1 MFEFKTSVH
10 AIPQN
15 QLFLYYFLLAVVY
28 LIFLRN
34 LRPTYLTATIML
46 LFNQGFL
53 ESLVPSYGVVMT
65 KALFVVLL
73 FIILIRMK
81 IKKVDKREVLILWLF
96 LTFSILFFTNYVIYG
111 INLLWALYQYYK
123 YFFPVALFYAIKNIS
138 FSVDET
144 LYYARLIVK
153 LLWFQIVF
161 SLIKLAVMGFREN
174 VTGSIANLGGGIGIG
189 YAVTGVILYWV
200 MKNNQIKGRDWWF
213 ILLLLVIPVVS
224 NKRAVWLIY
233 PIIVAL
239 LIGQRITVQTLRKF
253 SFIIFFVPIILYVG
267 LRLNPTLNPEGRLW
281 GSFDPRYAYEYILS
295 YSGVSEEKQEEQYAQ
310 GRWGASSAIIDQVIT
325 QPLEKESL
333 IGFARSRSGRLSE
346 EFRAEEYGLMSGTMV
361 SAIGMMFLQNGW
373 VATLLIIIVF
383 LQMIYTIPDR
393 RVANIIAIYILWDT
407 IFYSGSM
414 INAPV
419 QSVLLVLAIR
429 IITGYKNTVYGCE
442 KATQPENLPQEG
454 RLQALS

>member
-1 MFEFKTSVH
+1 MFEFKTSSH
-10 AIPQN
+10 AIPQS

-28 LIFLRN
+28 IIFLRN
-34 LRPTYLTATIML
+34 LRPTYLTATIFL

-53 ESLVPSYGVVMT
+53 ESLVPTYGAVIN
-65 KALFVVLL
+65 KAMFVLL
-73 FIILIRMK
+73 LLILIMRTR
-81 IKKVDKREVLILWLF
+81 IKKLDKKEVRILWLF
-96 LTFSILFFTNYVIYG
+96 FAFSILFFANYVVYG
-111 INLLWALYQYYK
+111 IKLTWAFFQYYK
-123 YFFPVALFYAIKNIS
+123 YFFPVFLFYAIKNIS
-138 FSVDET
+138 FSEDET
-144 LYYARLIVK
+144 QYYGKLIVK
-153 LLWFQIVF
+153 LLWFQIAF
-161 SLIKLAVMGFREN
+161 SFIKLAVMGFREN

-253 SFIIFFVPIILYVG
+253 SFIILLVPILVYVG
-267 LRLNPTLNPEGRLW
+267 LRLNPTLNPERQLW
-281 GSFDPRYAYEYILS
+281 GSFDPKYAYEYILS
-295 YSGVSEEKQEEQYAQ
+295 YSGVSEEKQQGEYAQ
-310 GRWGASSAIIDQVIT
+310 GRWGASSAIIDQLISR
-325 QPLEKESL
+325 PLEKESL
-333 IGFARSRSGRLSE
+333 IGFGRSRRGWLSD
-346 EFRAEEYGLMSGTMV
+346 EFMAEEYGLMSGTMI
-361 SAIGMMFLQNGW
+361 SAIGFMLIQNGW

-407 IFYSGSM
+407 IFYSGIT
-414 INAPV
+414 INVPV
-419 QSVLLVLAIR
+419 QSVLLVLVIR